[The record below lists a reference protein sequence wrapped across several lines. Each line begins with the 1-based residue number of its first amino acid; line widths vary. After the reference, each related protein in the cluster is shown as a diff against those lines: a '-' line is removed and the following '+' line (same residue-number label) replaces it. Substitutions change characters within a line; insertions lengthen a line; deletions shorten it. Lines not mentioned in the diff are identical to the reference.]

1 MLPANIGQAGD
12 NALSIAASSNKGT
25 LIRYLND
32 QVEDGFYT
40 LVIDSLKDS
49 NFDLSTMTVDDE
61 VRAQCTKLYELAE
74 FVDFNI
80 KATGHYAIEEWI
92 EPLFRFVYGDI
103 DPTDIDAPV
112 SATGVYRYSVW
123 LLYLLQLEKIPECMR
138 LIGDKIAPLL
148 INISYQILE
157 DDDIQVVD
165 CQHEKCSLFRT

>member
-92 EPLFRFVYGDI
+92 EPLRLYQLQVFIVTVYG
-103 DPTDIDAPV
+103 
-112 SATGVYRYSVW
+112 
-123 LLYLLQLEKIPECMR
+123 CC
-138 LIGDKIAPLL
+138 
-148 INISYQILE
+148 ISY
-157 DDDIQVVD
+157 
-165 CQHEKCSLFRT
+165 SLRRSRSA

>member
-74 FVDFNI
+74 FVDRRVDRAFI
-80 KATGHYAIEEWI
+80 
-92 EPLFRFVYGDI
+92 
-103 DPTDIDAPV
+103 
-112 SATGVYRYSVW
+112 
-123 LLYLLQLEKIPECMR
+123 
-138 LIGDKIAPLL
+138 
-148 INISYQILE
+148 QIC
-157 DDDIQVVD
+157 IW
-165 CQHEKCSLFRT
+165 

>member
-103 DPTDIDAPV
+103 DPTDIDTPV
-112 SATGVYRYSVW
+112 
-123 LLYLLQLEKIPECMR
+123 
-138 LIGDKIAPLL
+138 
-148 INISYQILE
+148 
-157 DDDIQVVD
+157 
-165 CQHEKCSLFRT
+165 

>member
-74 FVDFNI
+74 LSTRWEAWRSTEARSQDSDRTNI
-80 KATGHYAIEEWI
+80 Q
-92 EPLFRFVYGDI
+92 
-103 DPTDIDAPV
+103 PTERA
-112 SATGVYRYSVW
+112 GN
-123 LLYLLQLEKIPECMR
+123 E
-138 LIGDKIAPLL
+138 
-148 INISYQILE
+148 
-157 DDDIQVVD
+157 
-165 CQHEKCSLFRT
+165 

>member
-103 DPTDIDAPV
+103 DPTDITCISYWCVQIQCVAALFVAAREDP
-112 SATGVYRYSVW
+112 GVYEAHRRQDRTTSH
-123 LLYLLQLEKIPECMR
+123 QHF
-138 LIGDKIAPLL
+138 
-148 INISYQILE
+148 IS
-157 DDDIQVVD
+157 D
-165 CQHEKCSLFRT
+165 T

>member
-1 MLPANIGQAGD
+1 MTRFV
-12 NALSIAASSNKGT
+12 LS
-25 LIRYLND
+25 
-32 QVEDGFYT
+32 V
-40 LVIDSLKDS
+40 
-49 NFDLSTMTVDDE
+49 
-61 VRAQCTKLYELAE
+61 TKLYELAE

-157 DDDIQVVD
+157 DDDRPRTLTRLCSGYGFDNVVMEMDISAKDIGSDSYIQ
-165 CQHEKCSLFRT
+165 QPRGTL

>member
-61 VRAQCTKLYELAE
+61 VRAQCTNDNDPDIMKSGKTESCAPP
-74 FVDFNI
+74 
-80 KATGHYAIEEWI
+80 ATSS
-92 EPLFRFVYGDI
+92 
-103 DPTDIDAPV
+103 DAV
-112 SATGVYRYSVW
+112 A
-123 LLYLLQLEKIPECMR
+123 
-138 LIGDKIAPLL
+138 
-148 INISYQILE
+148 
-157 DDDIQVVD
+157 
-165 CQHEKCSLFRT
+165 RTIVPYT